1 MNHVNLIGKICSA
14 PKVVELT
21 NGRKIAQFSLST
33 QESYLDVDGT
43 TKIRK
48 QWHRI
53 SAWGRWVGI
62 LEELGEKG
70 LIYFSIEDLHNEE
83 NYGQY
88 LLRISSSHKRIE
100 IPVFYKGKEPRD

>member
-43 TKIRK
+43 TKVRK

-53 SAWGRWVGI
+53 SAWGRWVAI

-70 LIYFSIEDLHNEE
+70 LSLAIEGRL
-83 NYGQY
+83 
-88 LLRISSSHKRIE
+88 ISR
-100 IPVFYKGKEPRD
+100 FYKSKCRYGYSYDSIQCKYPLRCIRYQ

>member
-70 LIYFSIEDLHNEE
+70 LSLAIEGRL
-83 NYGQY
+83 
-88 LLRISSSHKRIE
+88 ISR
-100 IPVFYKGKEPRD
+100 FYKSKTGERKLVTEVEVNDLVLL

>member
-43 TKIRK
+43 TKVRK

-53 SAWGRWVGI
+53 SAWGRWVAI

-70 LIYFSIEDLHNEE
+70 LNLAIEGRL
-83 NYGQY
+83 
-88 LLRISSSHKRIE
+88 ISR
-100 IPVFYKGKEPRD
+100 FYKSKTGERKLVTEVEVNDLVLL

>member
-33 QESYLDVDGT
+33 QESYLDVDGN
-43 TKIRK
+43 TKVRK

-53 SAWGRWVGI
+53 SAWGRWVAV

-70 LIYFSIEDLHNEE
+70 LNLAIEGRLTS
-83 NYGQY
+83 
-88 LLRISSSHKRIE
+88 R
-100 IPVFYKGKEPRD
+100 FYKSKSGERKLVTEVEVNDLVLL

>member
-14 PKVVELT
+14 PKVIELT

-33 QESYLDVDGT
+33 QETYLDAEGN

-53 SAWGRWVGI
+53 SAWGRWIKV
-62 LEELGEKG
+62 LEEFGGKG
-70 LIYFSIEDLHNEE
+70 IGLAIEGKLIS
-83 NYGQY
+83 
-88 LLRISSSHKRIE
+88 R
-100 IPVFYKGKEPRD
+100 FYKGATGERKLVMEVEVNDLVVL

>member
-43 TKIRK
+43 TKVRK

-53 SAWGRWVGI
+53 SAWGRWVAI

-70 LIYFSIEDLHNEE
+70 LSLAIEGRL
-83 NYGQY
+83 
-88 LLRISSSHKRIE
+88 ISR
-100 IPVFYKGKEPRD
+100 FYKSKTGERKLVTEVEVNDLVLL

>member
-43 TKIRK
+43 TKVRK

-70 LIYFSIEDLHNEE
+70 LSLAIEGRL
-83 NYGQY
+83 
-88 LLRISSSHKRIE
+88 ISR
-100 IPVFYKGKEPRD
+100 FYKSKTGVRKLVTEVEVNDLVLL

>member
-1 MNHVNLIGKICSA
+1 MNHVNLIGKICSP

-43 TKIRK
+43 TKVRK

-53 SAWGRWVGI
+53 SAWGRWVAI

-70 LIYFSIEDLHNEE
+70 LSLAIEGRLTS
-83 NYGQY
+83 
-88 LLRISSSHKRIE
+88 R
-100 IPVFYKGKEPRD
+100 FYKSKTGERKLVTEVEVNDLVLL